1 MNKMNKDFKTL
12 LMLWVT
18 SIIISG
24 LALYSFKDITFKNTK
39 KLQEDNIKQQEIQ
52 QELEQKYQELLNN
65 TPSNKT
71 SNTPSILEGDKGV
84 VTDTTWTLSIL
95 IPSFFMNSWFIQINE
110 ILKEKKITVNID
122 TVNNFSEYKKLIIN
136 SWLNYHDIYLLP
148 SNRIEGLK
156 LETINIWDN
165 PKTYFHTIFNEL
177 ITITN
182 NKYIPYSI
190 DPIITLTKE
199 NISIWS
205 NRADIFSYT
214 TLRKQIKKSAMPLIR
229 WIGKN
234 DIRLLERWE
243 GPFENYFDILYS
255 HLTQLD
261 SKNNTNKKTNNIS
274 EFKNMLDTE
283 NINLEYKYNFA
294 TFKQLYQT
302 IWKRDT
308 NCELFPAICLMSYNF
323 GDIKFGYLSDLDI
336 LDSHFSWNT
345 NNFKINSFSNSQ
357 DNYPIK
363 WRIFVVPKNNINN
376 NINLANEFFKEYLSQ
391 AIENNT
397 WLRNNTLSAINN
409 IYNIQKLN
417 PIYKE
422 IISNEANFK
431 LMHEDINLQENFI
444 KNTATIDLLKW
455 NYSPEIYLK

>member
-1 MNKMNKDFKTL
+1 M
-12 LMLWVT
+12 V

-39 KLQEDNIKQQEIQ
+39 KLQEDNIKQQEVQ
-52 QELEQKYQELLNN
+52 QELEQEYQELLNN
-65 TPSNKT
+65 TQTQN
-71 SNTPSILEGDKGV
+71 NNV
-84 VTDTTWTLSIL
+84 VDDLKSSLNTTWTLSIL
-95 IPSFFMNSWFIQINE
+95 IPGFFMNSWFTQINQK
-110 ILKEKKITVNID
+110 LKEKEIIVDINTVK
-122 TVNNFSEYKKLIIN
+122 NFSEYKKLIIN
-136 SWLNYHDIYLLP
+136 SGLNQYDIYLLP
-148 SNRIEGLK
+148 SNRIDSLE
-156 LETINIWDN
+156 LETINIGDN
-165 PKTYFHTIFNEL
+165 PKTYFHPIFNEL

-190 DPIITLTKE
+190 DPIITLTKQ
-199 NISIWS
+199 NISVWS

-243 GPFENYFDILYS
+243 GPFENYFDILHL

-274 EFKNMLDTE
+274 ELKNMLDTE
-283 NINLEYKYNFA
+283 NINLEYKYNFV

-308 NCELFPAICLMSYNF
+308 SCELFPAICLMSYNF
-323 GDIKFGYLSDLDI
+323 GEIKFGFLSDLDI
-336 LDSHFSWNT
+336 FNSYFSWNT

-363 WRIFVVPKNNINN
+363 WRIFVVPKNNTNNNNNNNN

-391 AIENNT
+391 AIDNNT

-409 IYNIQKLN
+409 IYNTQKTN
-417 PIYKE
+417 PIYHE
-422 IISNEANFK
+422 LISNENNFK
-431 LMHEDINLQENFI
+431 LIYEDINLQEKFI
-444 KNTATIDLLKW
+444 ENTATIDLLKW